1 MSNKLSRTLTFHL
14 DEDALLQVYG
24 REAVWLEHL
33 RLTQNEKAAER
44 KVKASQDFGL
54 GFGIEIHQGV
64 AAHQQVN
71 PGDGRI
77 SNEVMTTKD
86 HRAAQVLAKGIVAV
100 RAFKV
105 TLSSSAGTLHLLGVA
120 WRA

>member
-1 MSNKLSRTLTFHL
+1 MKMRCFRSTGVKLL
-14 DEDALLQVYG
+14 
-24 REAVWLEHL
+24 VWLTNISAL
-33 RLTQNEKAAER
+33 PRTKAAFIER

-54 GFGIEIHQGV
+54 GFGIDTSGRCGTL
-64 AAHQQVN
+64 VN

-105 TLSSSAGTLHLLGVA
+105 TL
-120 WRA
+120 

>member
-1 MSNKLSRTLTFHL
+1 MSNKLSRTLTFSTL
-14 DEDALLQVYG
+14 MKMRCFRSTGVKLLVADQ
-24 REAVWLEHL
+24 HL
-33 RLTQNEKAAER
+33 RLTQNEKAAFIER
-44 KVKASQDFGL
+44 ESEPGFWL

-86 HRAAQVLAKGIVAV
+86 RAAASPEVGRAV

-105 TLSSSAGTLHLLGVA
+105 TL
-120 WRA
+120 